1 MLNIVSSDKN
11 RVIFIIGIV
20 SIVSGILGA
29 FGSVPVT
36 EVVTSLNRGS
46 IAVENRVGIEEVSP
60 QSPAAEAGLTKG
72 DTILAVNRTSV
83 VKPEDVTTIVNSHKG
98 ELLTLSIQSKDG
110 VKDVQIVPRV
120 NPPPSEGSLGVGLRD
135 YGFESKPA
143 SEIIPNLILRSYLGQ
158 EERERFVGRTEIYQ
172 DKTFSRLRGLILG
185 LAAIVV
191 GVGVLRMKLWGVYGF
206 VILTLMSLAW
216 FTLSIIKFPNYLR
229 ENALELSLT
238 ENGDSLVYIAL
249 IISILFAGLQV
260 YFAFYLIK
268 HKALFAK

>member
-1 MLNIVSSDKN
+1 MTASKN
-11 RVIFIIGIV
+11 KVILIIGIV
-20 SIVSGILGA
+20 SIVSGILSA

-46 IAVENRVGIEEVSP
+46 ITVENRVGIEEVSP

-72 DTILAVNRTSV
+72 DTILAVNGTSV
-83 VKPEDVTTIVNSHKG
+83 VKPEAVTAIVNSHKG

-110 VKDVQIVPRV
+110 IKDVQIVPRV

-191 GVGVLRMKLWGVYGF
+191 GIGVLRMKLWGLYGF
-206 VILTLMSLAW
+206 IGLTLISLITFA
-216 FTLSIIKFPNYLR
+216 IILINFPNYLKDH
-229 ENALELSLT
+229 ALELSLI
-238 ENGDSLVYIAL
+238 ENGVTLVYLVLFA
-249 IISILFAGLQV
+249 SILFSILEV
-260 YFAFYLIK
+260 YFAFYLVK
-268 HKALFAK
+268 HKEYFAK